1 MIHVTFDGWKGAFD
15 YWCRYDSRDIFPVG
29 WCASSNHPL
38 QPPGQKVIITSI
50 YLSAQGY
57 ETQPT
62 EPLVIIASYLFQLY
76 PGKAKI
82 NVDIPNTSTSPC
94 HSLDSSFSNRS
105 VNDNSNANSLNGSP
119 NAIVTTSV
127 KTTTSMA
134 QTTSTHSVT
143 TTLQNDVIDHYG
155 LSSVSEA
162 KQNGTTIQKPD
173 HAASNISSPNN
184 DKNSPYSCR
193 KDSLSAAKDFTSP
206 LSIEPRPI
214 SPKNGIK
221 NMDDIAGNPT
231 PPSSTVSSDNL
242 PLSLL
247 QTNIMILVN
256 QIKSHASSLGP
267 FLDPKKVQ
275 GLPPRFGPGSIN
287 RVLRKAV
294 QELVDASID
303 QKQVI

>member
-1 MIHVTFDGWKGAFD
+1 M
-15 YWCRYDSRDIFPVG
+15 
-29 WCASSNHPL
+29 
-38 QPPGQKVIITSI
+38 
-50 YLSAQGY
+50 
-57 ETQPT
+57 
-62 EPLVIIASYLFQLY
+62 
-76 PGKAKI
+76 
-82 NVDIPNTSTSPC
+82 DIPNTSTSPC

-127 KTTTSMA
+127 NTTTAIA
-134 QTTSTHSVT
+134 QITSTHSAT
-143 TTLQNDVIDHYG
+143 TTIQSDVIDHYG
-155 LSSVSEA
+155 LPNVSEA
-162 KQNGTTIQKPD
+162 NPNVSTIQKSD
-173 HAASNISSPNN
+173 DAASNISSPNN
-184 DKNSPYSCR
+184 DKNSPYSSK
-193 KDSLSAAKDFTSP
+193 KDSLSTPKDFTSP
-206 LSIEPRPI
+206 LSIESRPI

-256 QIKSHASSLGP
+256 KIKSHASSLGP

-275 GLPPRFGPGSIN
+275 ALPPRFGPGSIN

>member
-1 MIHVTFDGWKGAFD
+1 M
-15 YWCRYDSRDIFPVG
+15 
-29 WCASSNHPL
+29 
-38 QPPGQKVIITSI
+38 
-50 YLSAQGY
+50 
-57 ETQPT
+57 
-62 EPLVIIASYLFQLY
+62 
-76 PGKAKI
+76 
-82 NVDIPNTSTSPC
+82 DIPNTSTSPC

-127 KTTTSMA
+127 NTTTAMA

-143 TTLQNDVIDHYG
+143 TTLQSDVIDHYG
-155 LSSVSEA
+155 LPNVSEGN
-162 KQNGTTIQKPD
+162 QNVSTIKKLDDP
-173 HAASNISSPNN
+173 ASNISSPNN
-184 DKNSPYSCR
+184 DKNSPYSSK
-193 KDSLSAAKDFTSP
+193 KDSLSAPKDFTSP
-206 LSIEPRPI
+206 LSIESRPL

-256 QIKSHASSLGP
+256 KIKSHASSLGP

-275 GLPPRFGPGSIN
+275 ALPPRFGPGSIN